1 MESARLVWELSH
13 AQRTG
18 VAVIDFGVPGVGRAR
33 VELVRG
39 WIHAVDLE
47 PVAPLFAS
55 GRAPFRLAP
64 RGEDRLTL
72 LLRRHDALWTFDAH
86 LPLRQL
92 GAVTPFHPAAIVR
105 NIVAAHLPE
114 ADAWRA
120 RAGSNRLRLVMTPHA
135 SCLGL
140 DEKPLVS
147 WLAQP
152 RTLAELDAARL
163 CPPSRAA
170 RLLAFLDA
178 VGALTMDLDV
188 QLALVTLRDA
198 YQLLELPDGAPL
210 DEVKRAY
217 RRLARALHPD
227 LHPEASPE
235 QHRDLERRFAAV
247 SAAYRRLL

>member
-18 VAVIDFGVPGVGRAR
+18 VAVIDFGVPGVSRAR

-72 LLRRHDALWTFDAH
+72 LLRRADARWIFDTRLA
-86 LPLRQL
+86 LNQQ

-105 NIVAAHLPE
+105 NLVAATLPDE
-114 ADAWRA
+114 SAWRA
-120 RAGSNRLRLVMTPHA
+120 RAGSGRLRLIITPHA
-135 SCLGL
+135 SCLGV

-147 WLAQP
+147 YLAAP
-152 RTLAELDAARL
+152 RTLAEESTPRASVRRRAPRA
-163 CPPSRAA
+163 CWPSSTR
-170 RLLAFLDA
+170 
-178 VGALTMDLDV
+178 
-188 QLALVTLRDA
+188 
-198 YQLLELPDGAPL
+198 
-210 DEVKRAY
+210 
-217 RRLARALHPD
+217 
-227 LHPEASPE
+227 
-235 QHRDLERRFAAV
+235 
-247 SAAYRRLL
+247 